1 MNHVKEILE
10 GMGVEIYKESE
21 FKYRC
26 VRQKRKKGIVNSVD
40 GSDRGTG
47 QDDVAVFTMAGS
59 AASDGVCSCLIPSLL
74 FFVFGNSVDWE
85 TSLLIQCVFVI
96 LG

>member
-1 MNHVKEILE
+1 
-10 GMGVEIYKESE
+10 MGVEIYQESE

-40 GSDRGTG
+40 GSEGGTEKE
-47 QDDVAVFTMAGS
+47 DVAVFTMAGS
-59 AASDGVCSCLIPSLL
+59 AASDGVCFNIFLFHFFSPTWEILL
-74 FFVFGNSVDWE
+74 VDF
-85 TSLLIQCVFVI
+85 TNPMCHF